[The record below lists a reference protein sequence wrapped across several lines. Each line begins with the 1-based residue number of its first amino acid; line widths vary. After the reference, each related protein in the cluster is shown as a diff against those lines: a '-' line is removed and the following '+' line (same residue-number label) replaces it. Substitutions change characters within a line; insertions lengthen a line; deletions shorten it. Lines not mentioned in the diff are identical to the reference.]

1 MAGVLSFRDVWV
13 EYGDKI
19 VLEKVSLDVEEGAF
33 VSIVGPSGAGK
44 STFLR
49 LALGQEAPSRGAIR
63 LDDEPL
69 RAEPG
74 PERGVV
80 FQRYSVF
87 PHMTALEN
95 VAFGL
100 ECRRAPVLGRLFGA
114 ARRAAHEEAAAMLAH
129 VGLGDALGV
138 HPRELS
144 GGMQQ
149 RLAIAQA
156 LILRPR
162 ILLLDEPFGALDPGV
177 RLDMHALITGLWRE
191 HGLTILMVTHDIKEA
206 FKLGTRVLAFDK
218 RRRDPQAPHRYGSTA
233 VYDFPLDEKKRRAVP
248 AELTAMPETVAG

>member
-1 MAGVLSFRDVWV
+1 MAALSFRDVWV
-13 EYGDKI
+13 EYGDKV
-19 VLEKVSLDVEEGAF
+19 VLEKVTLDIAEGAF

-49 LALGQEAPSRGAIR
+49 LATGQEAPSRGR
-63 LDDEPL
+63 VMLDGEPL
-69 RAEPG
+69 RPEPG
-74 PERGVV
+74 PDRGVV

-87 PHMTALEN
+87 PHMNALEN
-95 VAFGL
+95 VVFGL
-100 ECRRAPVLGRLFGA
+100 ECNRAPVFGKLFGA
-114 ARRAAHEEAAAMLAH
+114 ARRAARDEAAAMLEH
-129 VGLGDALGV
+129 VGLGDALAV
-138 HPRELS
+138 YPRELS

-156 LILRPR
+156 LILKPR

-177 RLDMHALITGLWRE
+177 RLDMHELITGLWRE

-218 RRRDPQAPHRYGSTA
+218 RRRDPHAPHRFGATA
-233 VYDFPLDEKKRRAVP
+233 VYDFPLDEKTRAIP
-248 AELTAMPETVAG
+248 PELQTAEAV

>member
-1 MAGVLSFRDVWV
+1 MSVLAFHDVWV
-13 EYGDKI
+13 EYGEKI
-19 VLEKVSLDVEEGAF
+19 VLEKVTLDIAENAF

-49 LALGQEAPSRGAIR
+49 LALGQEGPTRGRIL
-63 LDDEPL
+63 LDGEPL

-74 PERGVV
+74 PDRGVV

-87 PHMTALEN
+87 PHMSALQN
-95 VAFGL
+95 VVFGL
-100 ECRRAPVLGRLFGA
+100 ECAGAPVLGRLFGK
-114 ARRAAHEEAAAMLAH
+114 ARRQAKDEAAQMLAH
-129 VGLGDALGV
+129 VGLGDALDV
-138 HPRELS
+138 YPRELS

-156 LILRPR
+156 LIRKPR

-177 RLDMHALITGLWRE
+177 RLDMHVLITELWRE

-218 RRRDPQAPHRYGSTA
+218 RRRDPHAPHRYGSTA
-233 VYDFPLDEKKRRAVP
+233 VYDFPLDEKTRPKT
-248 AELTAMPETVAG
+248 AELA

>member
-1 MAGVLSFRDVWV
+1 MKSSILSFQDVWV
-13 EYGDKI
+13 EYGDKV
-19 VLEKVSLDVEEGAF
+19 VLERVSLDIAEGAF

-49 LALGQEAPSRGAIR
+49 LATGQERPTAGTIL
-63 LDDEPL
+63 LDGEPL
-69 RAEPG
+69 RPEPG
-74 PERGVV
+74 PDRGVV

-87 PHMTALEN
+87 PHMSALDN
-95 VAFGL
+95 VCFGL
-100 ECRRAPVLGRLFGA
+100 DCGGSMVLGRLMGARRNA
-114 ARRAAHEEAAAMLAH
+114 AREEGRAMLAA
-129 VGLGDALGV
+129 VGLADAEAV
-138 HPRELS
+138 YPAQMS

-156 LILRPR
+156 LVRRPR

-177 RLDMHALITGLWRE
+177 RLDMHDLITGLWSK

-233 VYDFPLDEKKRRAVP
+233 VYDFPLDRKSTPPV
-248 AELTAMPETVAG
+248 ELELLVAG

>member
-1 MAGVLSFRDVWV
+1 MKTVLSFHDVWV

-19 VLEKVSLDVEEGAF
+19 VLEKVSLGVEEGAF
-33 VSIVGPSGAGK
+33 ISIVGPSGAGK

-63 LDDEPL
+63 LDGEPL

-74 PERGVV
+74 PDRGVV

-87 PHMTALEN
+87 PHMSALQN
-95 VAFGL
+95 VVFGL
-100 ECRRAPVLGRLFGA
+100 ECERAPVFGKLFGK
-114 ARRAAHEEAAAMLAH
+114 ARRQAREEAAAMLAH
-129 VGLGDALGV
+129 VGLGDALDV
-138 HPRELS
+138 FPRELS

-156 LILRPR
+156 LIKRPR

-177 RLDMHALITGLWRE
+177 RLDMHVLITELWRE

-233 VYDFPLDEKKRRAVP
+233 VYDFPLDEKKRQAVP
-248 AELTAMPETVAG
+248 DELKDMAAA

>member
-1 MAGVLSFRDVWV
+1 MTALLSFYDVWV

-19 VLEKVSLDVEEGAF
+19 VLEKVSLAVEAGSF

-49 LALGQEAPSRGAIR
+49 LALGQEAPTRGAID
-63 LDDEPL
+63 LDGEPL
-69 RAEPG
+69 RPEPG
-74 PERGVV
+74 RDRGVV

-87 PHMTALEN
+87 PHLSAVEN
-95 VAFGL
+95 VMFGL
-100 ECRRAPVLGRLFGA
+100 ECEGSAITGRLWGA
-114 ARRAAHEEAAAMLAH
+114 RRRAARDRAVAMLEA
-129 VGLGDALGV
+129 VGLAGSVEAF
-138 HPRELS
+138 PAQLS

-156 LILRPR
+156 LIMRPR

-177 RLDMHALITGLWRE
+177 RLDMHALITDLWRE
-191 HGLTILMVTHDIKEA
+191 HQLTILMVTHDIKEA

-218 RRRDPQAPHRYGSTA
+218 RRHDLQAPHRFGSTA
-233 VYDFPLDEKKRRAVP
+233 VYDFPLDKAP
-248 AELTAMPETVAG
+248 

>member
-1 MAGVLSFRDVWV
+1 MAVLSFRDVWV

-49 LALGQEAPSRGAIR
+49 LVLGQEAPSRGRID
-63 LDDEPL
+63 LDGAPL

-74 PERGVV
+74 PDRGVV

-87 PHMTALEN
+87 PHMTVLKN
-95 VAFGL
+95 VMFGVQ
-100 ECRRAPVLGRLFGA
+100 CSDRKRS
-114 ARRAAHEEAAAMLAH
+114 ARDEAIEMLRQ
-129 VGLGDALGV
+129 VGLGDNLDVYPAA
-138 HPRELS
+138 LS

-156 LILRPR
+156 LITRPR

-177 RLDMHALITGLWRE
+177 RLDMHELINGLWRE

-206 FKLGTRVLAFDK
+206 FKLGTRVIAIDK

-233 VYDFPLDEKKRRAVP
+233 VYDFPLEKKD
-248 AELTAMPETVAG
+248 AGLPREAHRLAQTLA

>member
-1 MAGVLSFRDVWV
+1 MSVLAFHDVWV
-13 EYGDKI
+13 EYGEKI
-19 VLEKVSLDVEEGAF
+19 ILEKVSLTIAEGAF
-33 VSIVGPSGAGK
+33 ISIVGPSGAGK

-49 LALGQEAPSRGAIR
+49 LALGQEAPSRGRIL
-63 LDDEPL
+63 LDGEPL

-74 PERGVV
+74 PDRGVV

-87 PHMTALEN
+87 PHMSALQN
-95 VAFGL
+95 VVFGL
-100 ECRRAPVLGRLFGA
+100 ECARSPVLGRLFGK
-114 ARRAAHEEAAAMLAH
+114 ARREAREEAAQLLAH
-129 VGLGDALGV
+129 VGLGDALDV
-138 HPRELS
+138 YPRELS

-156 LILRPR
+156 LIRRPR

-177 RLDMHALITGLWRE
+177 RLDMHVLITDLWRE

-218 RRRDPQAPHRYGSTA
+218 RRKDPQAPHRYGSTA
-233 VYDFPLDEKKRRAVP
+233 VYDFPLEEKHRPK
-248 AELTAMPETVAG
+248 AETEAA